1 MSECCIFKDLLSIHW
16 IILTV
21 AANLS
26 ISPFSSV
33 SFCFLSSMG
42 VYGFRICNIL
52 QVYWFFYFYKIF
64 SISDHV
70 LSVISTAAS
79 AFLWLVFAEYI
90 FFHSLTFNLYLRC
103 IFCKPFV
110 VEFYF
115 YLVWQFWPFDWYIS
129 SIHFKKQLYWDM
141 IHILQNSP
149 IKLYNSMTFSKF
161 IELYNSMTFSI
172 FIELCNHYHNQI
184 FNIFITRQFT
194 FNEIINMF
202 GFLTPTL
209 FLLFDSAVLCSFLC
223 FAFFYVNLCCYSDFL
238 F

>member
-1 MSECCIFKDLLSIHW
+1 
-16 IILTV
+16 
-21 AANLS
+21 
-26 ISPFSSV
+26 
-33 SFCFLSSMG
+33 
-42 VYGFRICNIL
+42 
-52 QVYWFFYFYKIF
+52 
-64 SISDHV
+64 
-70 LSVISTAAS
+70 
-79 AFLWLVFAEYI
+79 
-90 FFHSLTFNLYLRC
+90 
-103 IFCKPFV
+103 
-110 VEFYF
+110 
-115 YLVWQFWPFDWYIS
+115 
-129 SIHFKKQLYWDM
+129 M

-184 FNIFITRQFT
+184 FNIFIIRQFT

-238 F
+238 FQPVACTFFCFSFSDYLGDYTCILSLLQPNTKYCFSSLPIILYNLKVL